1 MHIIRQRA
9 FARAGLVGNPSD
21 GYFGKTISVVVR
33 DFFAEVVLYPWDEL
47 EIVWSQED
55 RNRFRSIERLA
66 EDVQAHGY
74 YGGVRLVKATIKKFF
89 DYCRGRKIGLAAD
102 NFSIRYQT
110 NIPRQVGLA
119 GSSAIIVATLRGL
132 CEFYGVAI
140 DRRAM
145 PSLALSVETEE
156 LGIPAGLQDR
166 VAQVY
171 GGATYMDFSK
181 AAAEE
186 VDGYACGRYERL
198 DAGLLPPLYVA
209 YDRSAAEPTEIPH
222 NDLRRRFQIGEPA
235 VLAAMDTFASL
246 AERAREAIVSNDAA
260 LLGRLMDEN
269 FDMRRSICALAE
281 KHVRMVEAARS
292 VGAAAKFAGSGGA
305 IVGTYADEAMLER
318 MGAAFS
324 AAGLNCEIARLRLGT
339 GDGD

>member
-1 MHIIRQRA
+1 MQIIRQRA

-21 GYFGKTISVVVR
+21 GYSGKTISVVVR

-55 RNRFRSIERLA
+55 QNRFRSIERLA
-66 EDVQAHGY
+66 ADVQAHGY
-74 YGGVRLVKATIKKFF
+74 YGGVRLVKATIKKFY
-89 DYCRGRKIGLAAD
+89 DYCRNRKIALAAD

-132 CEFYGVAI
+132 CQFYGVSV

-171 GGATYMDFSK
+171 EGATYMDFSP
-181 AAAEE
+181 AAAEQA
-186 VDGYACGRYERL
+186 DGYSCGRYEPL
-198 DAGLLPPLYVA
+198 DASLLPPLYVA
-209 YDRSAAEPTEIPH
+209 YDLSAAEPTEIPH
-222 NDLRRRFQIGEPA
+222 NDLRRRFNAGEPA
-235 VLAAMDTFASL
+235 VLNAMQTFASL
-246 AERAREAIVSNDAA
+246 ASRARDAILCGDGDVLA
-260 LLGRLMDEN
+260 RLMNEN
-269 FDMRRSICALAE
+269 FDTRRSICPLAE

-292 VGAAAKFAGSGGA
+292 VGASAKFAGSGGA
-305 IVGTYADEAMLER
+305 IVGTYANAAMIEQMR
-318 MGAAFS
+318 IAFAA
-324 AAGLNCEIARLRLGT
+324 AKLNCEIVRLRFAQ
-339 GDGD
+339 

>member
-1 MHIIRQRA
+1 MQIIRQRA

-21 GYFGKTISVVVR
+21 GYGGKTISVVVR

-47 EIVWSQED
+47 EIVWSHDDQT
-55 RNRFRSIERLA
+55 RFRSIAQLA
-66 EDVQAHGY
+66 DDVRAHGY

-89 DYCRGRKIGLAAD
+89 DYCQARAIALPGE

-132 CEFYGVAI
+132 CAFHDVSI
-140 DRRAM
+140 DRRVL

-171 GGATYMDFSK
+171 EGATYMDFSP
-181 AAAEE
+181 AAAQQI
-186 VDGYACGRYERL
+186 DGYACGRYEPL
-198 DAGLLPPLYVA
+198 DPASLPPLYVA

-222 NDLRRRFQIGEPA
+222 NDLRRRFHAGEPA
-235 VLAAMDTFASL
+235 VLAAMQTFASL
-246 AERAREAIVSNDAA
+246 AERSRDAIRSGDFAMLA
-260 LLGRLMDEN
+260 RLMDEN
-269 FDMRRSICALAE
+269 FDTRRSICALAD
-281 KHVRMVEAARS
+281 KHIRMVEAARRA
-292 VGAAAKFAGSGGA
+292 GASAKFAGSGGA
-305 IVGTYADEAMLER
+305 IVGAYADDAMLANMREQF
-318 MGAAFS
+318 A
-324 AAGLNCEIARLRLGT
+324 AAGLNCEIVRLRFP
-339 GDGD
+339 

>member
-1 MHIIRQRA
+1 MHVIRQRA

-33 DFFAEVVLYPWDEL
+33 DFAAEVVLYPWDEL

-55 RNRFRSIERLA
+55 QNRFRSIRDLSD
-66 EDVQAHGY
+66 DVQAHGY
-74 YGGVRLVKATIKKFF
+74 YGGVRLVKATIKKFY
-89 DYCRGRKIGLAAD
+89 DYCRKREIALAAD
-102 NFSIRYQT
+102 NFSIRYQS
-110 NIPRQVGLA
+110 NIPRQIGLA

-171 GGATYMDFSK
+171 EGATYMDFSR

-186 VDGYACGRYERL
+186 VDGYTVGRYEPL
-198 DAGLLPPLYVA
+198 DPALLPPLYVA

-222 NDLRRRFQIGEPA
+222 NDLRRRFAASEPA
-235 VLAAMDTFASL
+235 VLAAMQTFASL
-246 AERAREAIVSNDAA
+246 AERSRTAILSGDHAELA
-260 LLGRLMDEN
+260 RLMDEN
-269 FDMRRSICALAE
+269 FDTRRSICALAD
-281 KHVRMVEAARS
+281 KHVRMVEAARTA
-292 VGAAAKFAGSGGA
+292 GASAKFAGSGGA
-305 IVGTYADEAMLER
+305 IVGIYADEPMLDR
-318 MGAAFS
+318 MQSAFA
-324 AAGLNCEIARLRLGT
+324 AAGLNCEIVRLRFPPT
-339 GDGD
+339 H